1 MAEQSDG
8 WEIKWELLVAD
19 AWADPELK
27 KRLIA
32 DPATVLKE
40 RGLKP
45 PAGITL
51 KVVESTESVQY
62 LVLPPKP
69 AGGELS
75 EEQLES
81 VAGGYCCGGC
91 FGCAGCAG
99 CGGCGGCGSC
109 RSFSSGCR
117 SSCRS
122 CRSC

>member
-1 MAEQSDG
+1 MAEQQSDG
-8 WEIKWELLVAD
+8 WEIKWELLIAD

-27 KRLIA
+27 KRLIS

-45 PAGITL
+45 PAGVTL

-81 VAGGYCCGGC
+81 VAGGYCCGGGGGYC
-91 FGCAGCAG
+91 
-99 CGGCGGCGSC
+99 CGGCSGGGGCRSC
-109 RSFSSGCR
+109 RYSSSYSRGCR
-117 SSCRS
+117 SSW
-122 CRSC
+122 